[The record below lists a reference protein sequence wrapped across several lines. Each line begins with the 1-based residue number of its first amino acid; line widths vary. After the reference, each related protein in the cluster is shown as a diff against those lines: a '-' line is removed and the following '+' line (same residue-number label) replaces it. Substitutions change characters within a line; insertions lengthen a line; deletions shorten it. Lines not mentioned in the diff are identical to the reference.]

1 MPETVSLR
9 EWERIGPGDER
20 YGARLRDFRFAGEG
34 ERALARQLTES
45 QTLELMEMH
54 DGLHVRARSHV
65 GRVRVG
71 ALTITVQPKIG
82 TQELLALFRYAYGFR
97 HTRWMDVSDYST
109 TGAMFGDLLIAQLC
123 AEVREL
129 LERGIA
135 RAYVRTDEDLSAPRG
150 RIAFDDLARRG
161 GVSRAE
167 LPCAHH
173 PRSTDHLLN
182 QVLVS
187 GLALAMAMV
196 SDRRLRA
203 SVARLHATASTL
215 ARPVVLSARLL
226 DRAERRIDRLV
237 EPYRAVVDLIGLL
250 YFGTLLD
257 LDDESADRRLPGFL
271 FDMNS
276 LWQRLLERFLRENLD
291 GYTVEREHGL
301 TSLMRYAKDHNP
313 RGRKSPR
320 PRPDYAIRMGERVV
334 TLLDAKYRD
343 LWEHSLPKD
352 MLYQLAVYA
361 LSQPRGSTAAILYP
375 TTDPGA
381 RSARIEICDPTS
393 GAASAYVAL
402 RPVRL
407 AGLVDLLADS
417 GARRERTR
425 YARELALGD
434 ASVARAPA
442 DARP

>member
-1 MPETVSLR
+1 MPEAVSLR
-9 EWERIGPGDER
+9 EWERIGPSDER
-20 YGARLRDFRFAGEG
+20 CGERLRGFRFASEA

-45 QTLELMEMH
+45 QTIELTEMH

-65 GRVRVG
+65 GRVRIG
-71 ALTITVQPKIG
+71 ALTLTIQPKIG

-97 HTRWMDVSDYST
+97 HARRMDAVDYSI
-109 TGAMFGDLLIAQLC
+109 TGAMFGDLVIAQLC

-129 LERGIA
+129 LERGVA

-150 RIAFDDLARRG
+150 RIAFGELARRG
-161 GVSRAE
+161 GVSRAQ

-187 GLALAMAMV
+187 GLALAMAMA
-196 SDRRLRA
+196 SDRQLRA
-203 SVARLHATASTL
+203 FAARLHATASTL
-215 ARPVVLSARLL
+215 ARPEVLSARLL
-226 DRAERRIDRLV
+226 NRAARRIDRLV
-237 EPYRAVVDLIGLL
+237 EPYRSVVELIGLM

-257 LDDESADRRLPGFL
+257 LKDESDDRRLPGFL
-271 FDMNS
+271 FNMNS
-276 LWQRLLERFLRENLD
+276 LWQRLLERFLGENLD
-291 GYTVEREHGL
+291 GYIVESEHGL
-301 TSLMRYAKDHNP
+301 TALMRYATDHNP
-313 RGRKSPR
+313 KGRRSPR
-320 PRPDYAIRMGERVV
+320 PRPDYAIRRGKRVV

-343 LWEHSLPKD
+343 LWEHPLPKD

-381 RSARIEICDPTS
+381 RSARIEIRDPVS
-393 GAASAYVAL
+393 GCASAYVAL

-407 AGLVDLLADS
+407 AQLVELLADAS
-417 GARRERTR
+417 AGRERTR
-425 YARELALGD
+425 YARELALG
-434 ASVARAPA
+434 AAAVQRAE
-442 DARP
+442 

>member
-1 MPETVSLR
+1 MPEAVSLR
-9 EWERIGPGDER
+9 EWERIGPGDGR
-20 YGARLRDFRFAGEG
+20 YGASLCGFRFADEA

-45 QTLELMEMH
+45 QTLELLEMH
-54 DGLHVRARSHV
+54 DGLHIRARSHV
-65 GRVRVG
+65 GRVRIG
-71 ALTITVQPKIG
+71 ALTVTIQPKVG
-82 TQELLALFRYAYGFR
+82 TEELLALVRYAYGFQ
-97 HTRWMDVSDYST
+97 HARWMDAANYST

-129 LERGIA
+129 LDRGIA
-135 RAYVRTDEDLSAPRG
+135 RAYVRTEEDLSAPRG
-150 RIAFDDLARRG
+150 RIAFGELARRG
-161 GVSRAE
+161 GVSTAE

-187 GLALAMAMV
+187 GLALAMAMA
-196 SDRRLRA
+196 SDRQLRA

-215 ARPVVLSARLL
+215 AHPAALSTRLL

-237 EPYRAVVDLIGLL
+237 EPYRSVVDLVGLM

-257 LDDESADRRLPGFL
+257 LEDESTDRRLPGFL

-276 LWQRLLERFLRENLD
+276 LWQRLLERFLAENLD

-301 TSLMRYAKDHNP
+301 TSLMRYAKGHNP
-313 RGRKSPR
+313 KGRKSPR
-320 PRPDYAIRMGERVV
+320 PRPDYAIRRGERIV

-361 LSQPRGSTAAILYP
+361 LSQSRGSTAAILYP
-375 TTDPGA
+375 TTDAGA
-381 RSARIEICDPTS
+381 RSARIDIRDPVS

-407 AGLVDLLADS
+407 ARLVDLLADA
-417 GARRERTR
+417 GARRERAR

-434 ASVARAPA
+434 PA
-442 DARP
+442 DASIG